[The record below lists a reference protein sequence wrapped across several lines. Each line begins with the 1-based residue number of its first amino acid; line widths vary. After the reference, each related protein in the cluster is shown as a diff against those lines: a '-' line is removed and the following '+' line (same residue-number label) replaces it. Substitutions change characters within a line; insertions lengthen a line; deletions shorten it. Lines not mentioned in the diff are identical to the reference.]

1 VPPLPPPVGR
11 AGPAGASPEPP
22 RSTSNP
28 GLEVLRGLEFGH
40 SGGPELSERHSVLL
54 GGGGS
59 YQGLVGDRCLS
70 GGKGRRVVNQ
80 LLAQQR
86 DQIQTGGSLGSAA
99 PFGQGRIDFGPF
111 GSVAFQA
118 G

>member
-1 VPPLPPPVGR
+1 MVLAPVLSERSFHTSIRR
-11 AGPAGASPEPP
+11 AKAPAEQA
-22 RSTSNP
+22 
-28 GLEVLRGLEFGH
+28 LRGLEFGH

-59 YQGLVGDRCLS
+59 YHGLVGDRCLS

-86 DQIQTGGSLGSAA
+86 DQIQTGGPLGSAT
-99 PFGQGRIDFGPF
+99 PFGQGPIDFGPF

>member
-1 VPPLPPPVGR
+1 MIESSAFPTNSCPSVVGERAPSPVPSPLPKGR
-11 AGPAGASPEPP
+11 
-22 RSTSNP
+22 
-28 GLEVLRGLEFGH
+28 LEFGH

>member
-1 VPPLPPPVGR
+1 MGR
-11 AGPAGASPEPP
+11 GRMSRAFSAGNRAWGDEP
-22 RSTSNP
+22 RAFA
-28 GLEVLRGLEFGH
+28 LGLEFGH

-59 YQGLVGDRCLS
+59 YHGLVGDRCLS

-86 DQIQTGGSLGSAA
+86 DQIQTGGPLGSAA

>member
-1 VPPLPPPVGR
+1 MKCPSGPSVSSCSAPGTILARVIWPALP
-11 AGPAGASPEPP
+11 A
-22 RSTSNP
+22 
-28 GLEVLRGLEFGH
+28 LEFGH

-99 PFGQGRIDFGPF
+99 QLGQGLIDFGPF

>member
-1 VPPLPPPVGR
+1 MSALLPSGCPW
-11 AGPAGASPEPP
+11 A
-22 RSTSNP
+22 
-28 GLEVLRGLEFGH
+28 LLRTGMSALEFGH

-70 GGKGRRVVNQ
+70 GGKGRRVVTQ